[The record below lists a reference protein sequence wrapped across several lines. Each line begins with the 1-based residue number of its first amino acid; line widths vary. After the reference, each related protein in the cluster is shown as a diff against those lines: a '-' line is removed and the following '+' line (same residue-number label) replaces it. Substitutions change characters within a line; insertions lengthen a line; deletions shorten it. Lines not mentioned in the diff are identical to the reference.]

1 MVSIASAVSQLET
14 RRKALEVELA
24 AVTSKLKAIQQTLE
38 VAEHSQSR
46 DSSKETRAAEAAP
59 GAALKSN
66 GGKGPAR
73 RKARKLRQW
82 FASGEAVGMMKR
94 LVRSP
99 LTASEIVK
107 LLAHAKGYDKS
118 LPPDQLKRFHG
129 TAYMAVSNAVKA
141 GAATKLKD
149 GRVRIR

>member
-24 AVTSKLKAIQQTLE
+24 AVTSKLKAIQHTLDVTE
-38 VAEHSQSR
+38 RAEIKEGAR
-46 DSSKETRAAEAAP
+46 DIRIAAAAGP
-59 GAALKSN
+59 LKS
-66 GGKGPAR
+66 GAR
-73 RKARKLRQW
+73 SSARKKTRKLRQW
-82 FASGEAVGMMKR
+82 FAAGEAVGMMKR

-99 LTASEIVK
+99 QTAAEIVK

-118 LPPDQLKRFHG
+118 LAPDQLKRFHG
-129 TAYMAVSNAVKA
+129 TAYMAVSNAIKA
-141 GAATKLKD
+141 GAATKMKD